1 MDERDQR
8 DMSIVLLL
16 LNDESCIF
24 KQSIDVGFKLSSLF
38 SQQFKAGSNES

>member
-24 KQSIDVGFKLSSLF
+24 KQSIDVGFKLCSLF
-38 SQQFKAGSNES
+38 FAAI

>member
-24 KQSIDVGFKLSSLF
+24 KQSIDSSCLLFF